1 MLLFRVIC
9 AVLMAWAVNWVL
21 SHPEARPVLEAL
33 PVMSVISPIAGALV
47 GFFNLATRQGWGFIV
62 AVANG
67 VWAGLLSI
75 LVAGTVYGL
84 VVAFQ
89 TWRGPS
95 SSYESFVRNMEAEM
109 TPLFDLVINFP
120 LLTLTITT
128 TAVLGVVTELLHW
141 TLVRFR
147 KNREVPSDSTA

>member
-1 MLLFRVIC
+1 
-9 AVLMAWAVNWVL
+9 MA
-21 SHPEARPVLEAL
+21 
-33 PVMSVISPIAGALV
+33 VISPIAGALV

-95 SSYESFVRNMEAEM
+95 SSYESFVRNMESEI

>member
-1 MLLFRVIC
+1 MLVFRLIC
-9 AVLMAWAVNWVL
+9 AVLMAWAINWVL
-21 SHPEARPVLEAL
+21 SNPEARPVLEQL
-33 PVMSVISPIAGALV
+33 PVMAIISPIAGALV
-47 GFFNLATRQGWGFIV
+47 GFFNLATRQGWGLIV

-75 LVAGTVYGL
+75 IVAGTVYAL
-84 VVAFQ
+84 VVAIQ
-89 TWRGPS
+89 IWNGPS
-95 SSYESFVRNMEAEM
+95 DDYESFVRNMESEI

-141 TLVRFR
+141 LLVRFR
-147 KNREVPSDSTA
+147 KNRDVPSDGTT

>member
-1 MLLFRVIC
+1 
-9 AVLMAWAVNWVL
+9 MAWAVNWVL
-21 SHPEARPVLEAL
+21 SHQEARPVLETL
-33 PVMSVISPIAGALV
+33 PVMSVISPISGALV

-95 SSYESFVRNMEAEM
+95 NSYESFVRNMEGEM

-147 KNREVPSDSTA
+147 KNREVPSDGTA